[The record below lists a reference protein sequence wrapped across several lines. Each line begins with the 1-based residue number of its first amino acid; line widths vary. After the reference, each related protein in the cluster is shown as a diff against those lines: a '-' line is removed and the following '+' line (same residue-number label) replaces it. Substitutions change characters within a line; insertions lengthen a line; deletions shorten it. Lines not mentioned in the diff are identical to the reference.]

1 MSRFLFVAS
10 ACLLAGAPGAQS
22 AARQAKAPGTGA
34 AVGER
39 MVCKTYVRIGT
50 LADRHRVCKSRA
62 EWDEERKLRELNPS
76 EACRTNDD
84 AFAPCK

>member
-1 MSRFLFVAS
+1 MRRLLTVAS
-10 ACLLAGAPGAQS
+10 LCVLAAGAH
-22 AARQAKAPGTGA
+22 AAPRQVAAPGKA
-34 AVGER
+34 AKTR

-50 LADRHRVCKSRA
+50 LADRHRICKTQA
-62 EWDEERKLRELNPS
+62 EWDEERNLRELNPS

>member
-1 MSRFLFVAS
+1 MSHVLAVAS
-10 ACLLAGAPGAQS
+10 ACLLLCATVAQS
-22 AARQAKAPGTGA
+22 ASRSAAASNKAGA
-34 AVGER
+34 APR

-50 LADRHRVCKSRA
+50 LADRHRICKTQA
-62 EWDEERKLRELNPS
+62 EWDEERKLREFNPS